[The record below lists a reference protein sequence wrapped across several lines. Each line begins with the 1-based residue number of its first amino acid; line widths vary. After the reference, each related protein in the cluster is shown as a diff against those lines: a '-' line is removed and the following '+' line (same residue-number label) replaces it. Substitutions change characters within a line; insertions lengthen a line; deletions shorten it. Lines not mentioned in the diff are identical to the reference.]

1 MHVNMDK
8 FGMAFDV
15 AATAGLAEPNAP
27 PVVAVS
33 AARAVHS
40 KAVASGRIPQ
50 WEMWRETA
58 HRIKAWTIAH
68 LDRLLV
74 QFEQQ
79 VTARGGKVLWAED
92 AAQANAMILDIA
104 RGKGVRTVVKAK
116 SMATEELALNH
127 ALADAGIRS
136 METDLGEYIV
146 QLAGQRPTHLIGPA
160 IHMSAAEIGRLFADK
175 LGIAYTETPEALIAE
190 ARRRLR
196 QDYLDAQLGVSGVNF
211 GVAETGTLVV
221 VENEGNGG
229 LSMAAPPVH
238 VAIMGIE
245 KLLPRMADLPV
256 FLNVLA
262 RSGTGQALSTY
273 THFIQGAEPP
283 RELYVVL
290 LDNGRTGILA
300 DPAARQALYCIRCGA
315 CLNVCP
321 VYRRAGGWAYGW
333 VYPGPIGAVT
343 TPHLVPLELSGELP
357 FASSLCGAC
366 QEACPVKIDIPHQL
380 LHLRHKAVTQPSPMR
395 SRGER
400 LLWRLWSWAM
410 KGRRRYRLLMWLGLR
425 VGLQLPWKPGKPGHW
440 LRAWERGRELPT
452 VPAQTF
458 HAWWRSRRS

>member
-1 MHVNMDK
+1 MP
-8 FGMAFDV
+8 FDL
-15 AATAGLAEPNAP
+15 AATAGLAEPHAS
-27 PVVAVS
+27 PVVAIS

-40 KAVASGRIPQ
+40 KAVASARIPQ
-50 WEMWRETA
+50 WEAWRETA

-74 QFEQQ
+74 QFEEQI
-79 VTARGGKVLWAED
+79 TARGGELLWAED
-92 AAQANAMILDIA
+92 AAQADALILDIA
-104 RGKGVRTVVKAK
+104 RDKGVRTVVKAK
-116 SMATEELALNH
+116 SMATEEIAVNH

-160 IHMSAAEIGRLFADK
+160 MHMSAAEIGRLFADK
-175 LGIAYTETPEALIAE
+175 LGMAYTETPEALIAE
-190 ARRRLR
+190 ARKRLR
-196 QDYLDAQLGVSGVNF
+196 QDYLDAELGISGVNF

-238 VAIMGIE
+238 IAVMGLE
-245 KLLPRMADLPV
+245 KIIPRMADLPV
-256 FLNVLA
+256 FLNLLA
-262 RSGTGQALSTY
+262 RSGTGQALATY
-273 THFIQGAEPP
+273 THFIQGAVPP
-283 RELYVVL
+283 RELYVIL
-290 LDNGRTGILA
+290 IDNGRTGILA
-300 DPAARQALYCIRCGA
+300 DPASRQALYCIRCGA

-380 LHLRHKAVTQPSPMR
+380 LHLRHQAVTRPSPMR
-395 SRGER
+395 SRSER
-400 LLWRLWSWAM
+400 LMWRIWSWAM
-410 KGRRRYRLLMWLGLR
+410 RSRRRYRLLTWLGLH
-425 VGLQLPWKPGKPGHW
+425 VGLRMARLLPWKPGKPGKW
-440 LRAWERGRELPT
+440 LQAWERGREVPD
-452 VPAQTF
+452 VPAQSF
-458 HAWWRSRRS
+458 KAWWRGRKS